1 MLGRFFKARS
11 VNAGVPQPLGP
22 EHASGT
28 DRTMMARAIELARQ
42 AAAAGEAPIGA
53 VVYET
58 ASGTIIAEARNTREA
73 DADPCGHAELL
84 AVRAAASAT
93 GDWRLNHCTLV
104 VTLEPCCMCAG
115 TLLNARVGRVVFGAF
130 DPKAGA
136 TGSLMN
142 ILADGRLNHKPVLI
156 GGVEADACGAL
167 LRSFFK
173 DLRARKR

>member
-1 MLGRFFKARS
+1 MLGRLFKQRHGPGA
-11 VNAGVPQPLGP
+11 PQPLP
-22 EHASGT
+22 AERAT
-28 DRTMMARAIELARQ
+28 EADRRMMARAIELAKE

-58 ASGTIIAEARNTREA
+58 ASGGIISEARNTREA

-84 AVRAAASAT
+84 AVRAAAHAT

-115 TLLNARVGRVVFGAF
+115 ALVNARVGRVVFGAF

-136 TGSLMN
+136 AGSLMN
-142 ILADGRLNHKPVLI
+142 LLADPRLNHRPVLL
-156 GGVEADACGAL
+156 GGVEAEACGEL
-167 LRSFFK
+167 LRAFFRN
-173 DLRARKR
+173 LRRRKRP